1 VRGVVRSYDQRPIA
15 GRAGRAQARWVSNP
29 AAAAIGNWRE
39 MRVFDAG
46 RSRAGLGWA
55 VARYAL
61 SGFAALVLLAGA
73 GVYLL
78 QHIARGE
85 AIRHA
90 KEFATLA
97 GRGVVEQ
104 DVTPALERGEPG
116 AIREMDAAVRR
127 IIAGGNVVRVKIWL
141 PSGQIVYSDRHQL
154 IGSSYVLGK
163 DEQAVLRTGKTEA
176 DISDLHRPENRL
188 ERPFGKLLEVYL
200 PISDTRG
207 RKLLYEDYELYS
219 SVAAS
224 GRRLWLSFAPAI
236 LGALALL
243 WLVQIPLAWRAAR
256 RLQHGQAEREQLLRR
271 AIEASES
278 ERRRIARDLHDGAVQ
293 DLAGVSYSL
302 TATADAARP
311 EVAAVMR
318 EAAEDTRRTIKELR
332 TLLVDI
338 YPPDLHRT
346 GLEAALRDLVAPLA
360 PHGIEAT
367 LDVPA
372 ELQLPEAVEM
382 LFYRTAQE
390 ALRNVV
396 KHARATHVLVRVESD
411 RRICLTVE
419 DNGVGLPADA
429 KADGHFGL
437 RLLADLARDA
447 HGRLDVDSG
456 AQQGTRVTIEVPR

>member
-1 VRGVVRSYDQRPIA
+1 M
-15 GRAGRAQARWVSNP
+15 SNP
-29 AAAAIGNWRE
+29 AAAAMSNWRE
-39 MRVFDAG
+39 MRVFPAAG
-46 RSRAGLGWA
+46 PRAGLGWA
-55 VARYAL
+55 VGRYAL

-78 QHIARGE
+78 EHIGRGE

-90 KEFATLA
+90 KELATLA

-104 DVTPALERGEPG
+104 DVTPSLERGDPA
-116 AIREMDAAVRR
+116 AIRQMDVTVRR
-127 IIAGGNVVRVKIWL
+127 IVGAGSVVRVKIWL
-141 PSGQIVYSDRHQL
+141 PDGRIVYSDQHRL
-154 IGSSYVLGK
+154 IGSRYALGA
-163 DEQAVLRTGKTEA
+163 DERAAMLAGKTEA
-176 DISDLHRPENRL
+176 DISDLRRPENRF
-188 ERPFGKLLEVYL
+188 ERRFGKLLEVYL
-200 PISDTRG
+200 PIHDTTG
-207 RKLLYEDYELYS
+207 RKLLYEDYERYS

-224 GRRLWLSFAPAI
+224 GRGLWLSFAPAI

-256 RLQHGQAEREQLLRR
+256 RLQQGQAERERLLRR
-271 AIEASES
+271 AIEASEA

-302 TATADAARP
+302 TATADAAGP

-338 YPPDLHRT
+338 YPPDLHRA

-360 PHGIEAT
+360 PHGIAAT
-367 LDVPA
+367 LEIPTDLELPKDV
-372 ELQLPEAVEM
+372 ET

-396 KHARATHVLVRVESD
+396 KHAQATRVCVRVETD
-411 RRICLTVE
+411 GRVCLTVE
-419 DNGVGLPADA
+419 DDGVGLPAEA
-429 KADGHFGL
+429 RAEGHFGL

-447 HGRLDVDSG
+447 HGELRVESEP
-456 AQQGTRVTIEVPR
+456 QQGTRVMIEVPR

>member
-1 VRGVVRSYDQRPIA
+1 M
-15 GRAGRAQARWVSNP
+15 SNP
-29 AAAAIGNWRE
+29 AAAAIGTWRE
-39 MRVFDAG
+39 MRVLHTG
-46 RSRAGLGWA
+46 GSRAGLGWA

-61 SGFAALVLLAGA
+61 SGFAALVLLAGV

-78 QHIARGE
+78 EHIARGE

-90 KEFATLA
+90 KELATLA

-104 DVTPALERGEPG
+104 NVTPALERGDPA
-116 AIREMDAAVRR
+116 AIEEMDATVHR
-127 IIAGGNVVRVKIWL
+127 IIAGGSVVRVKIWL
-141 PSGQIVYSDRHQL
+141 PDGRIVYSDQHRL
-154 IGSSYVLGK
+154 IGSRYALGK
-163 DEQAVLRTGKTEA
+163 DEEAVLLAGKTEA
-176 DISDLHRPENRL
+176 DISDLARPENRF
-188 ERPFGKLLEVYL
+188 ERRFGKLLEVYL
-200 PISDTRG
+200 PIRDSAG
-207 RKLLYEDYELYS
+207 RKLLYEDYERYS

-224 GRRLWLSFAPAI
+224 GRKLWLSFAPAI

-256 RLQHGQAEREQLLRR
+256 RLQRGQAERERLLRR
-271 AIEASES
+271 AIEASEA

-302 TATADAARP
+302 TATAPAARP
-311 EVAAVMR
+311 EVAEVMR

-360 PHGIEAT
+360 PRGIVAT
-367 LDVPA
+367 LDIPSDL
-372 ELQLPEAVEM
+372 ELPNEVET

-396 KHARATHVLVRVESD
+396 KHAHATHVRVRVEVD
-411 RRICLTVE
+411 GRVCLTVE
-419 DNGVGLPADA
+419 DDGVGLPPDA
-429 KADGHFGL
+429 KAEGHFGL
-437 RLLADLARDA
+437 RLLSDLAQDA
-447 HGRLDVDSG
+447 HGRLQVESEP
-456 AQQGTRVTIEVPR
+456 QRGTRVTIEVPR

>member
-1 VRGVVRSYDQRPIA
+1 MGT
-15 GRAGRAQARWVSNP
+15 
-29 AAAAIGNWRE
+29 WRE

-46 RSRAGLGWA
+46 GSRTGLGWT

-78 QHIARGE
+78 EHIARGE

-90 KEFATLA
+90 KELAALA
-97 GRGVVEQ
+97 GRGVVEH
-104 DVTPALERGEPG
+104 DVTPALERREP
-116 AIREMDAAVRR
+116 AAVRTMDAAVRR
-127 IIAGGNVVRVKIWL
+127 IIAGGSVVRVKIWL
-141 PSGQIVYSDRHQL
+141 PDGRIVYSDQHRL
-154 IGSSYVLGK
+154 IGSKYELGE
-163 DEQAVLRTGKTEA
+163 DEQAALLAGKTDA
-176 DISDLHRPENRL
+176 DVSDLHRPENRF
-188 ERPFGKLLEVYL
+188 ERRFGKLLEVYL
-200 PISDTRG
+200 PIHDTAG
-207 RKLLYEDYELYS
+207 RKLLYEDYERYG

-243 WLVQIPLAWRAAR
+243 WLIQIPLAWRAAR
-256 RLQHGQAEREQLLRR
+256 RLQHGQAERERLLRR
-271 AIEASES
+271 AIDASEA

-302 TATADAARP
+302 TATAEAAP
-311 EVAAVMR
+311 AEVAAVMQ

-360 PHGIEAT
+360 PHGIAAT
-367 LDVPA
+367 LDIPA
-372 ELQLPEAVEM
+372 DLQLPEAVET
-382 LFYRTAQE
+382 LFYRAAQE

-396 KHARATHVLVRVESD
+396 KHAHAANVRVRVETD
-411 RRICLTVE
+411 GRVCLTVE
-419 DNGVGLPADA
+419 DDGVGLPPDA
-429 KADGHFGL
+429 NAEGHFGM
-437 RLLADLARDA
+437 RLLGDLAREAGGD
-447 HGRLDVDSG
+447 LLVDSRPR
-456 AQQGTRVTIEVPR
+456 QGTRVVVEVPQ